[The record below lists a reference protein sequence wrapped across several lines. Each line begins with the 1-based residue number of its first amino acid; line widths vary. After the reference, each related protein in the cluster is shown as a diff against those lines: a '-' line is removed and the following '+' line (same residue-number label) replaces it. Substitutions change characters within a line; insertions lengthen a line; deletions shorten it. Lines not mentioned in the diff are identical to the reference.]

1 MNIKMIVT
9 DLDGTLL
16 RNDKTVSERN
26 KQALLRCRNLGL
38 KVAFATARS
47 YRTKI
52 VPQDWFDGYVC
63 CNGAYAYAGT
73 TLIYQRTFSNET
85 TRFIIDACNQQG
97 IIAEPRWDEEVCLP
111 DMKPGDAEYIRLILP
126 TDLYLVITEKNYGQI
141 MHKEATKSKAIEALA
156 RHWEVDKINIAAFGD
171 DLNDIDIL
179 SWAGIGIVMGNAVD
193 ELVINADEVCLS
205 NEDDGVAMW
214 IKENVF
220 SAF

>member
-1 MNIKMIVT
+1 
-9 DLDGTLL
+9 
-16 RNDKTVSERN
+16 
-26 KQALLRCRNLGL
+26 
-38 KVAFATARS
+38 
-47 YRTKI
+47 
-52 VPQDWFDGYVC
+52 
-63 CNGAYAYAGT
+63 
-73 TLIYQRTFSNET
+73 
-85 TRFIIDACNQQG
+85 
-97 IIAEPRWDEEVCLP
+97 
-111 DMKPGDAEYIRLILP
+111 MKPGDAEYIRLILP